1 MTFRDHAIR
10 TIDAANSVAAVVC
23 ALLLIAITGVT
34 AMQVFLRYALNA
46 PTSWS
51 EEVALLL
58 LIWFGLIAVAIGIR
72 RNEHLAI
79 TFLRD
84 RMPQPLARAL
94 DYGAQVGMLVFMGVV
109 LWFGQDLIALAGRQ
123 LMPASGLPKGWLY
136 IPAIVGGGLGVVN
149 ALANLLLRQVPT
161 GAQDTLADPIGHPP
175 NEGAGNAG

>member
-1 MTFRDHAIR
+1 MTLRDRAIW

-136 IPAIVGGGLGVVN
+136 IPALVGGGLGVVN
-149 ALANLLLRQVPT
+149 ALANLLLRQVPA
-161 GAQDTLADPIGHPP
+161 GAQDTIGLQDS
-175 NEGAGNAG
+175 EGAGNAG

>member
-1 MTFRDHAIR
+1 MTLRDRAIR

-51 EEVALLL
+51 EEIALLL

-84 RMPQPLARAL
+84 RMPLPVARAL
-94 DYGAQVGMLVFMGVV
+94 DYGAQIGMMVFMGVV

-136 IPAIVGGGLGVVN
+136 IPALVGGGLGVVN
-149 ALANLLLRQVPT
+149 ALANLLLRQVPA
-161 GAQDTLADPIGHPP
+161 GAQDTIGMQD
-175 NEGAGNAG
+175 NERAGNAG